1 MWTTFLLL
9 WSIPLALG
17 ILMLIRVADGV
28 PAISEKERR
37 LFFGDTDEMTLSFW
51 VGLQFALLAVA
62 FFVVGIAEGI
72 VLINI
77 GSVWL
82 VLVPLVTGL
91 GAMLLLAQCLRSGS
105 SENRLPQQ
113 ETEQPRASKGRTAG
127 IFSR

>member
-1 MWTTFLLL
+1 MWTMFLLL

-37 LFFGDTDEMTLSFW
+37 LFLGDTDEMTLSFW
-51 VGLQFALLAVA
+51 VGLKFGLLAVA

-91 GAMLLLAQCLRSGS
+91 GAMLLLAQCLRSAS

-113 ETEQPRASKGRTAG
+113 KAEQPRASKGRTAG